1 MKTKHLYFLIAL
13 FIAGFAACKKTINY
27 DPLAQNRITEYKVVN
42 VQDTVIYGSI
52 DNIQNT
58 ITVYVPYYYGMT
70 VIQPSI
76 KVDAGA
82 SLSAQ
87 ALPVEVSDVSQTYT
101 VKGADGSTRTYK
113 LIITQQN
120 PPSLSLEWRDADPV
134 NVPGGEITVITGNF
148 QSTNTSTLKIT
159 LQGTTS
165 NQTINP
171 DMSTA
176 FVVTTVEGKGGY
188 IMSVKTPTS
197 IDSGLYNVKV
207 SFLGNNVTMDKPV
220 HVYYPTPSI
229 APTWNT
235 QTVAAGDTL
244 AFIPNGTG
252 LFYDLKTVTA
262 KIQGQNY
269 NIPIK
274 STNRLGAVIT
284 FPDGLPI
291 GSWGSVPFVFQFGN
305 FNPVT
310 TTVPLIV
317 KAKGG

>member
-1 MKTKHLYFLIAL
+1 MKTKYLYFLIAL
-13 FIAGFAACKKTINY
+13 FIAGFTACKKTINY
-27 DPLAQNRITEYKVVN
+27 DPLAQNRITEYKVLN

-70 VIQPSI
+70 VIQPGI
-76 KVDAGA
+76 KLDAGA

-87 ALPVEVSDVSQTYT
+87 ALPVEVSDASQTYT

-113 LIITQQN
+113 LIIAQQN
-120 PPSLSLEWRDADPV
+120 PPSLSLTWSNANPV
-134 NVPGGEITVITGNF
+134 NVPGGPLTVINGNF
-148 QSTNTSTLKIT
+148 LSTNKSTLKIT
-159 LQGTTS
+159 LQSVTS
-165 NQTINP
+165 NQTITP
-171 DMSTA
+171 DLSSA
-176 FVVTTVEGKGGY
+176 FVLTNIEGKGSY
-188 IMSVKTPTS
+188 IMSVNTPTS
-197 IDSGLYNVKV
+197 LDSGLYNVKV

-235 QTVAAGDTL
+235 QTIAAGDTL

-274 STNRLGAVIT
+274 STSRLGAVIT
-284 FPDGLPI
+284 FPDGLPV

-317 KAKGG
+317 KVKGG